1 MVQGHHSCIADKK
14 TIRDTGEYDLFD
26 RWHTLLYD
34 ILCARLVLFQ
44 VRWDEHQHPEW
55 WGEGG
60 HQPTRALQHYGGWQ
74 CWRHVWQ
81 SMQKKQQGKLLHY
94 ISKMLTHSYIQGSS
108 GFSKIHCIPKII
120 LQWCAGYSELC
131 DSKSRR
137 LLNIMGGSSEL
148 NTDNRHL
155 CADHRFWSQV
165 SCHNYGARWVPA
177 LGKSL
182 KELRSTG
189 MRCNGTIQ
197 VHFYTLIKIIEILM

>member
-1 MVQGHHSCIADKK
+1 MAVLASCVAKRAEEATRQIATLHIQNAHSF
-14 TIRDTGEYDLFD
+14 L
-26 RWHTLLYD
+26 
-34 ILCARLVLFQ
+34 
-44 VRWDEHQHPEW
+44 HP
-55 WGEGG
+55 
-60 HQPTRALQHYGGWQ
+60 RKFRY
-74 CWRHVWQ
+74 
-81 SMQKKQQGKLLHY
+81 SN
-94 ISKMLTHSYIQGSS
+94 
-108 GFSKIHCIPKII
+108 IHCIPNII